1 MTIRP
6 AKSIS
11 SIVRRIA
18 SVAAA
23 SAPSLSPRPM
33 NRADSM
39 AAASVTRI
47 ISRARSCSIG
57 SGAAI
62 TGMPPTGSM
71 PSISAG
77 SAVGR

>member
-47 ISRARSCSIG
+47 ISSARSCSIG
-57 SGAAI
+57 SGGAI
-62 TGMPPTGSM
+62 TGMPPTGST

-77 SAVGR
+77 SAGGR